1 MMKIDLLSLKNG
13 FLFAFIATVRR
24 TVSQAALG
32 VTGPTTPLRLFVRL
46 RTNLECKIP
55 SDSGTPL
62 GVLDI
67 IIVSN
72 VKL

>member
-1 MMKIDLLSLKNG
+1 MLMAAL
-13 FLFAFIATVRR
+13 RR
-24 TVSQAALG
+24 TASQAALG

-46 RTNLECKIP
+46 RMNLVCKIL

-67 IIVSN
+67 IAC
-72 VKL
+72 KDE